1 MDTTGRD
8 VVEVDFEDIGIVTG
22 TITEGAAAKFKIIS
36 DKDNPNKGTLEILPS
51 VETLDIFSQLNK
63 LVNFHPKSGTSQ
75 SGELFVFKPARVER
89 DGDGWKITEKFFVGG
104 VSKVRQQAATVTEEV
119 TPKGLT
125 NQESPLNDLN
135 DIESQIKEA
144 LVMVRLLQRKEHF

>member
-1 MDTTGRD
+1 MSTIVASAQKPSVTLEDVAKNSQAAEDASEIQKTAPAQPATQEITEYKPMDTTGRD

-63 LVNFHPKSGTSQ
+63 LVNFHPKKCKCLQ
-75 SGELFVFKPARVER
+75 
-89 DGDGWKITEKFFVGG
+89 VG
-104 VSKVRQQAATVTEEV
+104 S
-119 TPKGLT
+119 
-125 NQESPLNDLN
+125 
-135 DIESQIKEA
+135 
-144 LVMVRLLQRKEHF
+144 FCF